1 MLMWGYLH
9 SVCPTL
15 RLRLMWG
22 YLHSVRP
29 TSRLRL
35 MWGYL
40 HSVRFASPRLL
51 KEIYHIIANS

>member
-1 MLMWGYLH
+1 MCHAPHYA
-9 SVCPTL
+9 TL
-15 RLRLMWG
+15 VWG

-29 TSRLRL
+29 TLRLRL

-51 KEIYHIIANS
+51 KEVYHIISNS